1 MSGKLLDG
9 SILHLPSVHFD
20 DRADSFA
27 GGGGEYLEIEAGY
40 KKLSSRSLLMA
51 GAGDAVIIDKLPDIE
66 YLARLTACGA
76 GGCMRLAPSAS
87 NGSSLAEDVADCPA
101 TLDFIRSW
109 AHKIEPYMMSS
120 HEERLEEAIG
130 RPLTGVSAAVTSLLN
145 DKVFFT
151 RLVEDLG
158 LPSIKTF
165 VGPPDSTAVRIA
177 KGGND
182 PVIVRGSKS
191 VGGAAVW
198 TAQGSEQKFLLS
210 KKIERMRGGMFIVQP
225 LIESESSPNLQFYVD
240 SQRSCLLG
248 GSIQTF
254 ENRFAH
260 TGNYFD
266 FIDDESTADSLL
278 SQGKALA
285 REAADIGY
293 RGILGVDF
301 IVTGDTVYAV
311 ELNARHNTSTH
322 ALWFVNRFFN
332 GDPFSLMEP
341 GRAAYM
347 RFPSPLDATGQ
358 QWVELLG
365 KHSFNPDTGAGIM
378 PYDCGAG
385 ALEAVIVGEDIDHR
399 KWLIEYA
406 KDIALS

>member
-1 MSGKLLDG
+1 MSGKFLEEP
-9 SILHLPSVHFD
+9 ILHLPSVHFD
-20 DRADSFA
+20 NGADSLA
-27 GGGGEYLEIEAGY
+27 VTCDKYLEMQAGY
-40 KKLSSRSLLMA
+40 KKLSRRSLLMA
-51 GAGDAVIIDKLPDIE
+51 GANDAVILDKHPDKE
-66 YLARLTACGA
+66 YLALLSACGA
-76 GGCMRLAPSAS
+76 GGATRLAPAS
-87 NGSSLAEDVADCPA
+87 DNGSSLTEDVSSCPA

-109 AHKIEPYMMSS
+109 PHKIEPYMMSS
-120 HEERLEEAIG
+120 HEERLEDAIG
-130 RPLTGVSAAVTSLLN
+130 RPLTGVSAQVTSLLN

-158 LPSIKTF
+158 LPFIETF
-165 VGPPDSTAVRIA
+165 IGPPDSAAVRIV

-198 TAQGSEQKFLLS
+198 TAKDSGQRLALG

-225 LIESESSPNLQFYVD
+225 LIKSESSPNLQFYVD
-240 SQRSCLLG
+240 SKRTCLLG
-248 GSIQTF
+248 GTIQVF
-254 ENRFAH
+254 ANRFAH

-278 SQGKALA
+278 SQGKAFA

-301 IVTGDTVYAV
+301 IVTGETVYAV

-347 RFPSPLDATGQ
+347 RFSSPLDATGQ
-358 QWVELLG
+358 QW
-365 KHSFNPDTGAGIM
+365 
-378 PYDCGAG
+378 
-385 ALEAVIVGEDIDHR
+385 
-399 KWLIEYA
+399 IE
-406 KDIALS
+406 